1 MSSPENSNREL
12 ESYRQLVAGT
22 AHDLNNLLL
31 LVNGCA
37 ELVLDDES
45 LRPQT
50 RELMNAIVD
59 AGGRA
64 RSLMQ
69 QRLSVGRAETSTPVV
84 DLAALLRSAATL
96 LARLAGDEVAVR
108 LLVEEAP
115 LWVLAETS
123 QLEQIVVNLTLNARD
138 AMPSGGV
145 LTITAGPGRPAGVDT
160 ADAEGSRAAPRN
172 IRLTVSDTGGGVDPR
187 VRDRM
192 FEPYVTTKAG
202 AGSGL
207 GLAVVRAV
215 LEQLGGSIDV
225 ASDPGHGATFSIDLP
240 QAPPPGADGA

>member
-1 MSSPENSNREL
+1 MSSPENENREL

-37 ELVLDDES
+37 ELALDDDS

-50 RELMNAIVD
+50 RELVSAIVD

-69 QRLSVGRAETSTPVV
+69 QRLSVGRAAVSTPVV

-96 LARLAGDEVAVR
+96 LARLAGGEVAVR

-123 QLEQIVVNLTLNARD
+123 QIEQIVVNLTLNARD
-138 AMPSGGV
+138 AMPDGGV
-145 LTITAGPGRPAGVDT
+145 LTITAGPGRAEAASAT
-160 ADAEGSRAAPRN
+160 ADGASAPARN
-172 IRLTVSDTGGGVDPR
+172 IRLAVSDTGGGVDPSIR
-187 VRDRM
+187 ERM
-192 FEPYVTTKAG
+192 FEPYVTTKPSP
-202 AGSGL
+202 GSGL

-225 ASDPGHGATFSIDLP
+225 ASDPGQGTTFSIDLP
-240 QAPPPGADGA
+240 KAPSPPAGA